1 MELES
6 GELIAL
12 KEVRVGYGVIEVLHG
27 ISLHASKGE
36 IIAIVGANGAGKTT
50 TLDAICGK
58 FRLNS
63 GNIVYNEKIISS
75 LKTQEIIRMGIAH
88 VPEGRRVFPGLT
100 VRENLIAGRYHCRQ
114 SRRQTAELLE
124 DVLERF
130 PKLRARYKQRA
141 WSLSGGEQ
149 QMLAVARALMGEPEL
164 LLLDEP
170 SLGLAPILK
179 KEIFAMIGELHKDG
193 LTIIL
198 VEQDAAAALSIADR
212 GYVLELGQIILE
224 GRGAD
229 LLNDAKVRAAYLGG

>member
-6 GELIAL
+6 GKLIAL
-12 KEVRVGYGVIEVLHG
+12 KDVRVGYGVIEVLHG

-63 GNIVYNEKIISS
+63 GNIVYNKKIISS

-100 VRENLIAGRYHCRQ
+100 VRENLIAGRYHRRR

-130 PKLRARYKQRA
+130 PKLRTRYKQRA

-179 KEIFAMIGELHKDG
+179 KEIFAMIDELHKDG

>member
-6 GELIAL
+6 GKLIAL
-12 KEVRVGYGVIEVLHG
+12 KDVRVGYGVIEVLHG

-63 GNIVYNEKIISS
+63 GNIVYNKKIISS

-100 VRENLIAGRYHCRQ
+100 VRENLIAGRYHRRQ

-130 PKLRARYKQRA
+130 PKLRTRYKQRA

-179 KEIFAMIGELHKDG
+179 KEIFAMIDELHKDG